1 MNLGTTIPFEDMT
14 SGKGTTANIDGTP
27 IRDIDVKEILPQ
39 RSPMLMIDQLT
50 EWSESSATTE
60 FEIREGNIFLMSC
73 HSAADTKDA
82 TDTADERGAAN
93 SIDDIDDT
101 DDADGKGSMTPE
113 GIIENVAQT
122 CAAKIEYYN
131 KYILHL
137 PVNIGYI
144 GEIRNF
150 SITRLPHIGET
161 LVTKVVVE
169 QEVFGISLISA
180 SVSCGGEVIATGKM
194 KIAIKEQ
201 S

>member
-1 MNLGTTIPFEDMT
+1 MT
-14 SGKGTTANIDGTP
+14 SYKDTTAYIDGTS

-39 RSPMLMIDQLT
+39 RSPMLMIDRLT

-60 FEIREGNIFLMSC
+60 FEIREENIFLMSC
-73 HSAADTKDA
+73 PSAANDTVGTTSEHNARPLHK
-82 TDTADERGAAN
+82 
-93 SIDDIDDT
+93 SL
-101 DDADGKGSMTPE
+101 TPE

-122 CAAKIEYYN
+122 CAAKIGYYN

-150 SITRLPHIGET
+150 SVTRFPHAGET

-194 KIAIKEQ
+194 KIAVKDQ